1 MEKSALPVM
10 DKQYTRKCPSCN
22 KVLYY
27 TRNFSRNSADKQ
39 GRLCFSCSNKGENNP
54 MFGKERIGGMLGKNH
69 SINTRQKI
77 SDALIGK
84 KHNEERK
91 NKISYCVKEA
101 MCRPDVR
108 KHHLDSLSKTK
119 WIKVRTDKGQL
130 ELIEK
135 WNSLGFNLEPNY
147 QVITNIDLFYI
158 DGYDKEKN
166 VVLEYDGKYHQK
178 FEQKQKDLIRQKKII
193 DILKPKKFW
202 RYNYITK
209 QFRDVLRE
217 Q

>member
-1 MEKSALPVM
+1 MNKE
-10 DKQYTRKCPSCN
+10 YTRQCPLCN
-22 KVLYY
+22 KILYY
-27 TRNFSRNSADKQ
+27 TRNFSRNSADKIDSV
-39 GRLCFSCSNKGENNP
+39 CPSCSNKGENNP
-54 MFGKERIGGMLGKNH
+54 MFGKKRMGGMLGKRH
-69 SINTRQKI
+69 SVNTRQKMSKLQTHQPLSKETKKKI
-77 SDALIGK
+77 SD
-84 KHNEERK
+84 
-91 NKISYCVKEA
+91 SVKVA
-101 MCRPDVR
+101 MHRPDIR
-108 KHHLDSLSKTK
+108 KRCLDSLFKTK

-135 WNSLGFNLEPNY
+135 WNTLGFKFEPNH
-147 QVITNIDLFYI
+147 QIKTDTDLFYI

-178 FEQKQKDLIRQKKII
+178 CEQKQKDLLRQQKII

-202 RYNYITK
+202 RYDSENK